1 MVREKKMSLFKTTNT
16 KIIFYVISF
25 LASFF
30 SACSDENPFDQVE
43 DDISESRHEIELD
56 LKKHTNSITTS
67 ESEKCLFGTSSHTD
81 SWCCSNYG
89 YRCNINYIISYTS
102 SSRKQSS
109 SSTAK
114 STYTN
119 SRSNILTTSKT
130 LHFTLTYYKQTACS
144 IEGKSAKN
152 CNYSDGDPIISF
164 KIEFIKTDGNKTTFS
179 TINELGKYWFYRENI
194 GEWKGV
200 QSFTANAPA
209 MTDTIR
215 VCPTVVDDDILFQD
229 KMYSEYCYYIY
240 NVGALDNREVVYQS
254 DYKNNYCNL
263 EWEWYLY

>member
-1 MVREKKMSLFKTTNT
+1 MSLFKTTNT

-102 SSRKQSS
+102 SSRKQSN

-130 LHFTLTYYKQTACS
+130 LHFTLTYYKQTVCS
-144 IEGKSAKN
+144 MELKGSKK
-152 CNYSDGDPIISF
+152 CNYADGDPRISF
-164 KIEFIKTDGNKTTFS
+164 KLIFIKSTGDSTTYS
-179 TINELGKYWFYRENI
+179 TEDKLGKKWFYYEKI
-194 GEWKGV
+194 GEWNNEK
-200 QSFTANAPA
+200 SFTVNVPVN
-209 MTDTIR
+209 TEIIY
-215 VCPTVVDDDILFQD
+215 VCPKVVDDDVLFD
-229 KMYSEYCYYIY
+229 DPMSSGYCYGMSD
-240 NVGALDNREVVYQS
+240 VGLLNYQDTIYQS
-254 DYKNNYCNL
+254 DYNSTKCIL